1 MNTYVDRF
9 FLILRKIF
17 ACGAISGT
25 KQPIWIRCAANYV
38 KNILNNEVYTKILV
52 KMYRENSNF
61 GRRRRQKVIKINEK
75 IGFALI
81 FRKIFACG
89 AIHGAKQH
97 YLASLRSQ
105 ICEEHTKQ

>member
-1 MNTYVDRF
+1 MAS
-9 FLILRKIF
+9 LRGQIF
-17 ACGAISGT
+17 EKHT
-25 KQPIWIRCAANYV
+25 Q
-38 KNILNNEVYTKILV
+38 NNELYTKILV

-75 IGFALI
+75 IAFALI

-89 AIHGAKQH
+89 AIHSAKQP